1 VKQDGRF
8 RWALEWHHG
17 PGSKL
22 VIAAGL
28 FSLGGVVIGAL
39 LTPFT
44 QLYLERKQEQRAAD
58 QAKLLV
64 AGELLHAQLVLGA
77 VSKSEQWPVVEN
89 VDAFL
94 PTSAWR
100 ENRATMARKIDEDL
114 WDQLVMAYALL
125 EIDRARF
132 VAANRLPPLTPLP
145 AKEAE
150 GIKEAYFKLG
160 SLRRKLVGGG
170 GGWRDE
176 IHHEL
181 KPGMDSLN
189 DNFRRWLDGLS
200 DDDLKKKGV
209 IAKVKQAAKDIGEL
223 NQDFG
228 DDGTWSTEINAEI
241 NRRVK

>member
-1 VKQDGRF
+1 MAP
-8 RWALEWHHG
+8 ALQIA
-17 PGSKL
+17 
-22 VIAAGL
+22 IAAGL

-39 LTPFT
+39 LSTFT
-44 QLYLERKQEQRAAD
+44 QLYLERKREQRTAD
-58 QAKLLV
+58 QAKRLV
-64 AGELLHAQLVLGA
+64 AGELLHAQLILRAASRG
-77 VSKSEQWPVVEN
+77 EHWPPVEN

-100 ENRATMARKIDEDL
+100 ENRASMARKVDEDL
-114 WDQLVMAYALL
+114 WDELVMAYAGL
-125 EIDRARF
+125 EIDRERF
-132 VAANRLPPLTPLP
+132 VLANRLPPSALLP

-150 GIKEAYFKLG
+150 GIEETYFKLG
-160 SLRRKLVGGG
+160 RLRRKLGGG
-170 GGWRDE
+170 GSGWLDE

-189 DNFRRWLDGLS
+189 NSFRRWLDVLS

-209 IAKVKQAAKDIGEL
+209 IAKIKQAAKDIGEL

-241 NRRVK
+241 NRRLK